1 MKNMKKVTEILGL
14 KEKETAQVVDKLNEL
29 LANYQVYYQ
38 NLRGFHW
45 NIKGATFF
53 ELHAKFE
60 ELYDDAVEKIDEI
73 AERILTVGGAPLHT
87 FEDYLATSTV
97 KPAKNLTDAETTVS
111 TTLDNIAVLIKL
123 ERQAIPLAQAAEDE
137 GTLTILTEYI
147 SEQEKLVWMLRAY
160 MK

>member
-1 MKNMKKVTEILGL
+1 MKKVTEILGL